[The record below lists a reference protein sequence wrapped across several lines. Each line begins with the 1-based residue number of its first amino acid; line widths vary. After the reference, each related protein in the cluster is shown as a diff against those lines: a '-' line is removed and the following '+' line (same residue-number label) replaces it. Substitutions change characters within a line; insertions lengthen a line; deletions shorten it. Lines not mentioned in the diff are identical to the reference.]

1 MDLRHQPHPGRR
13 VILKKDK
20 HMSQPVFSVVIPVFN
35 SSLSLE
41 ELYSGLHSVFT
52 DMGVIYEVILVDDDS
67 DDNSWE
73 VCSKLKE
80 ADPQHITAV
89 RLSRNFGQ
97 HNATLCG
104 MGFAKGEFV
113 ITMDD
118 DLQMPPEEIPKLIA
132 RQKESGADLVYGIFG
147 AKSHSAVRNLGS
159 KSLKKSAKWLRNSP
173 GDGSSFRLMKGDLA
187 KKILHHTQ
195 NFIFLDEVLQWYTD
209 AIAFT
214 AVKHLPRKYRQSG
227 YTLRKLL
234 TLMGNILLYYTT
246 VPLKLLVFGGF
257 ALSMF
262 SMVFGIYFIVK
273 KLFYDVPLGY
283 TSLIVAI
290 LFSTSIILF
299 SLGVIGE
306 YLRRIYQV
314 QNQKPSFSI
323 RKII

>member
-1 MDLRHQPHPGRR
+1 
-13 VILKKDK
+13 
-20 HMSQPVFSVVIPVFN
+20 MSQPTYSVVIPVFN
-35 SSLSLE
+35 SSLSLD
-41 ELYSGLHSVFT
+41 ELCSGLRSVFAE
-52 DMGVIYEVILVDDDS
+52 MGEGYEVILVDDDS
-67 DDNSWE
+67 EDNSWE
-73 VCSKLKE
+73 VLSKLKDS
-80 ADPQHITAV
+80 DPQHITAI

-104 MGFAKGEFV
+104 MGFAKGDYV

-118 DLQMPPEEIPKLIA
+118 DLQMPPSDITKLIK
-132 RQKESGADLVYGIFG
+132 RQAETGADLVYGIFG
-147 AKSHSAVRNLGS
+147 VKSHSAMRNLGS
-159 KSLKKSAKWLRNSP
+159 RSLKKSAKWLRNSP
-173 GDGSSFRLMKGDLA
+173 GDGSSFRLMTGELA
-187 KKILHHTQ
+187 KKILHHRQ
-195 NFIFLDEVLQWYTD
+195 NFIFIDEVLQWYTE

-214 AVKHLPRKYRQSG
+214 EVQHLQRKYKQSG
-227 YTLRKLL
+227 YTFRKLL

-262 SMVFGIYFIVK
+262 SLVFGVYFIFK

-314 QNQKPSFSI
+314 QNQKPSYSI
-323 RKII
+323 RKVL